1 MTDESKPQGDDGPL
15 PEAAPRDLLIV
26 DDDQRF
32 CDRLARAMERRGFT
46 VETAYTVADGLAVAR
61 RLAPRYAVVD
71 LRLDDG
77 SGLEVVQ
84 ALREARD
91 DARVI
96 VLTGYGTRSEERR
109 VGKECVS
116 TCSSR
121 WSPYHLKNKKRRQ
134 SRTINEI

>member
-1 MTDESKPQGDDGPL
+1 
-15 PEAAPRDLLIV
+15 
-26 DDDQRF
+26 
-32 CDRLARAMERRGFT
+32 MERRGFT

-96 VLTGYGTRSEERR
+96 VLTGYGNIATAVAAVKVGATARRSVVSGKSVTVRVALGGRR
-109 VGKECVS
+109 IINTKKCHYD
-116 TCSSR
+116 SR
-121 WSPYHLKNKKRRQ
+121 NVRSGMTLTHINKY
-134 SRTINEI
+134 

>member
-26 DDDQRF
+26 DDDQLF

-96 VLTGYGTRSEERR
+96 VLTGYGNIATARAAVK
-109 VGKECVS
+109 VGATDYPPKPTDAHQVEIG
-116 TCSSR
+116 R
-121 WSPYHLKNKKRRQ
+121 AHD
-134 SRTINEI
+134 RTP

>member
-1 MTDESKPQGDDGPL
+1 MRISDWSSDVCSS
-15 PEAAPRDLLIV
+15 DL
-26 DDDQRF
+26 QRF

-46 VETAYTVADGLAVAR
+46 VETAYTVADGLAVAH

-96 VLTGYGTRSEERR
+96 EYGRALCRER
-109 VGKECVS
+109 VC
-116 TCSSR
+116 
-121 WSPYHLKNKKRRQ
+121 Q
-134 SRTINEI
+134 SV